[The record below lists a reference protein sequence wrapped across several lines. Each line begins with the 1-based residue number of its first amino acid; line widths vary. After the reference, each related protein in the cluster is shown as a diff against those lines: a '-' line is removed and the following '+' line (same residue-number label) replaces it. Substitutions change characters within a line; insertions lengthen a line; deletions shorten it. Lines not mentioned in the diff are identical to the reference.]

1 MSSESGYGQVV
12 VVMKIYPKGVE
23 VDLKDIVNE
32 FKERINPEK
41 YKVLKW
47 EEEYIAFGYK
57 ALRLYIL
64 APEEL
69 EGGTEELEDI
79 AKSIETVDNVDIEMV
94 SRVMF

>member
-1 MSSESGYGQVV
+1 MSSGSSYGQVV

-32 FKERINPEK
+32 FKERIDQK
-41 YKVLKW
+41 YRILKW

-57 ALRLYIL
+57 ALRLYVL

-69 EGGTEELEDI
+69 EGGTEELENI
-79 AKSIETVDNVDIEMV
+79 AKSIEAVDNVDIELV